1 MKKIVIALVGQPNV
15 GKSHLANAISGSNL
29 KIGNFA
35 GVTVEKATARLSTE
49 DFAIEF
55 IDLPGLY
62 SLEDFSADEKVTKD
76 FLLTGEYDLIL
87 NVIDSTNLE
96 RNLML
101 TTELMELQKK
111 MVIALNMDDEAIKEG
126 LNINSDAMSK
136 ILSIPCVRVSS
147 KTKTN
152 IDYLVEQILNVV
164 KNPLVAPKL
173 VYSDEVEEQLQ
184 TIVRFLDDKH
194 FRASNSLT
202 NRQIA
207 VGLLWQKKE
216 IYALMHEHPLYVE
229 LQPILNNALG
239 HVYMYCQCD
248 DIEEVINRQHT
259 AFAAGLSAEV
269 LSISKAKNRNLT
281 QKIDTILIHK
291 LFGLPIFIFL
301 MWGLFQLTFTL
312 GEIPMGWIEDSFG
325 WLGETIGESI
335 SNEAL
340 KSLIVDGIIA
350 GVGSVVMFLPNIM
363 ILFLGIAL
371 LETTGYMS
379 RAAFLLDGFFHKF
392 GLHGKSFV
400 PLVTGFGCSVPAYMA
415 ARTLKNKKDRLLT
428 MFIIGFMSCGARLPV
443 YVLFAGAFFEEEM
456 AGNALFAIYIIG
468 ALLGLIAAKILR
480 VTAFKGEDEPF
491 VMEMPKYRLP
501 SLKLLWFVV
510 YSKSAMYI
518 KKAGTFIL
526 LASMLI
532 WFISTYPHNNLIE
545 EEYTTKIEAL
555 QAQLDEAAPA
565 EKTEASEEAKA
576 TEESKSEAVVAN
588 DTEVKESASL
598 EDAIAALENE
608 KNEKIMENTYLGMM
622 GKTIEP
628 VFAPLGFDWKMGV
641 ATLSGLAAKEV
652 IVSTLGVLYSLGDEV
667 TEEDTSLREIIAS
680 NMSFAS
686 AMAFIVFVM
695 VYLPCLAA
703 TAVFAKEA
711 ESARYTVYL
720 VIFTFAT
727 AWVLAFITYNIV
739 NLLV

>member
-1 MKKIVIALVGQPNV
+1 MKKLVIALVGQPNV

-35 GVTVEKATARLSTE
+35 GVTVEKATARFSTE
-49 DFAIEF
+49 DFSVEF

-62 SLEDFSADEKVTKD
+62 SLEDFASDEKVTKD
-76 FLLTGEYDLIL
+76 FLLSAEYDLIL

-101 TTELMELQKK
+101 TAELMELQKK

-126 LNINSDAMSK
+126 IHINADAMSK
-136 ILSIPCVRVSS
+136 ILSIPSIRVSS
-147 KTKTN
+147 KHKTN
-152 IDYLVEQILNVV
+152 IDLLVEKILHVIN
-164 KNPLVAPKL
+164 NPLVAPKIT
-173 VYSDEVEEQLQ
+173 YSDEVEEQLQ
-184 TIVRFLDDKH
+184 TIVTFLDEKH
-194 FRASNSLT
+194 FHATNGLT

-216 IYALMHEHPLYVE
+216 MYILMHEHPLYIE

-239 HVYMYCQCD
+239 HVYMYSQSEE
-248 DIEEVINRQHT
+248 IEEVINRQHN

-269 LSISKAKNRNLT
+269 LSITNVKHRNLT
-281 QKIDTILIHK
+281 QKIDTLLIHK
-291 LFGLPIFIFL
+291 LLGLPIFIFL

-312 GEIPMGWIEDSFG
+312 GQVPMDWIEGSFG
-325 WLGETIGESI
+325 WFGETIGESI

-350 GVGSVVMFLPNIM
+350 GVGSVIMFLPNIM

-443 YVLFAGAFFEEEM
+443 YVLFAGAFFDEHT

-510 YSKSAMYI
+510 YSKSLMYI

-526 LASMLI
+526 MASMLI
-532 WFISTYPHNNLIE
+532 WFISSYPKNSLIE
-545 EEYTTKIEAL
+545 EEYASKIEVL
-555 QAQLDEAAPA
+555 QSQLEEP
-565 EKTEASEEAKA
+565 TLSEP
-576 TEESKSEAVVAN
+576 
-588 DTEVKESASL
+588 TEVNEATTEVQAPKEPASI

-608 KNEKIMENTYLGMM
+608 KHERLVEQTYLGIM
-622 GKTIEP
+622 GKAIEP
-628 VFAPLGFDWKMGV
+628 AFAPLGFDWKMGV
-641 ATLSGLAAKEV
+641 ATISGLAAKEV
-652 IVSTLGVLYSLGDEV
+652 IVSTLGVLYALGDKV
-667 TEEDTSLREIIAS
+667 TEEDTSLRDIIAS
-680 NMSFAS
+680 NISFAS

-711 ESARYTVYL
+711 ESLRYTAYL

-727 AWVLAFITYNIV
+727 AWILAFITYHIA
-739 NLLV
+739 LLLS

>member
-49 DFAIEF
+49 GFALEF

-76 FLLTGEYDLIL
+76 FLQKGEYDLIL
-87 NVIDSTNLE
+87 NVLDSTNLE

-126 LNINSDAMSK
+126 IDIDADAMSK
-136 ILSIPCVRVSS
+136 ILSVPCVRVSS

-152 IDYLVEQILNVV
+152 IEFLVDEILHVT
-164 KNPLVAPKL
+164 KNEFVAPKL
-173 VYSDEVEEQLQ
+173 IYSDEVEEQLQ
-184 TIVRFLDDKH
+184 TIVRFLEDKH
-194 FRASNSLT
+194 FTTPHFS

-207 VGLLWQKKE
+207 VGLLWQKRE
-216 IYALMHEHPLYVE
+216 IYALMHEQPLYVE
-229 LQPILNNALG
+229 LHPILNNALG
-239 HVYMYCQCD
+239 HVYMYAQS
-248 DIEEVINRQHT
+248 EEIDEIINRQHG
-259 AFAAGLSAEV
+259 AFSAGLSAEV
-269 LSISKAKNRNLT
+269 LHVTKVVRKNFT
-281 QKIDTILIHK
+281 QTIDAILIHK
-291 LFGLPIFIFL
+291 LLGLPIFIFL

-312 GEIPMGWIEDSFG
+312 GRIPMDWIEASFG
-325 WLGETIGESI
+325 WLGETIGSTI

-456 AGNALFAIYIIG
+456 AGNVLFGIYIVG

-480 VTAFKGEDEPF
+480 VSAFKGEDEPF

-501 SLKLLWFVV
+501 SIKLLWFVV
-510 YSKSAMYI
+510 YAKSTMYV

-526 LASMLI
+526 MASMLI
-532 WFISTYPHNNLIE
+532 WFISSYPKNSLIE
-545 EEYTTKIEAL
+545 QEYTTKIEAL
-555 QAQLDEAAPA
+555 QPSTNEEKSSVDEAV
-565 EKTEASEEAKA
+565 KTIDED
-576 TEESKSEAVVAN
+576 KSV
-588 DTEVKESASL
+588 SI
-598 EDAIAALENE
+598 EDAIKALENE
-608 KNEKIMENTYLGMM
+608 KREKLMEHTYLGMI

-628 VFAPLGFDWKMGV
+628 AFAPLGFDWKMSV
-641 ATLSGLAAKEV
+641 ATFSGLAAKEV
-652 IVSTLGVLYSLGDEV
+652 IVSTLGVLYSLGDKV
-667 TEEDTSLREIIAS
+667 SEDDSSLRAIITA
-680 NMSFAS
+680 NISFAS

-703 TAVFAKEA
+703 TSVFAKEA
-711 ESARYTVYL
+711 EEPKYTVYL

-727 AWVLAFITYNIV
+727 AWVLSFITYQSITFFS
-739 NLLV
+739 

>member
-1 MKKIVIALVGQPNV
+1 MKKLVIALVGQPNV

-35 GVTVEKATARLSTE
+35 GVTVEKATARFSTE
-49 DFAIEF
+49 DFSVEF

-62 SLEDFSADEKVTKD
+62 SLEDFASDEKVTKD
-76 FLLTGEYDLIL
+76 FLLSAEYDLIL

-101 TTELMELQKK
+101 TAELMELQKK

-126 LNINSDAMSK
+126 IHINADAMSK
-136 ILSIPCVRVSS
+136 ILSIPSIRVSS
-147 KTKTN
+147 KHKTN
-152 IDYLVEQILNVV
+152 IDLLVEKILHVIN
-164 KNPLVAPKL
+164 NPLVAPKIT
-173 VYSDEVEEQLQ
+173 YSDEVEEQLQ
-184 TIVRFLDDKH
+184 TIVTFLDEKH
-194 FRASNSLT
+194 FRAANGLT

-216 IYALMHEHPLYVE
+216 MYILMHEHPLYIE

-239 HVYMYCQCD
+239 HVYMYSQSEE
-248 DIEEVINRQHT
+248 IEEVINRQHN

-269 LSISKAKNRNLT
+269 LSITNVKHRNLT
-281 QKIDTILIHK
+281 QKIDTLLIHK
-291 LFGLPIFIFL
+291 LLGLPIFIFL

-312 GEIPMGWIEDSFG
+312 GQVPMDWIEGSFG
-325 WLGETIGESI
+325 WFGETIGESI

-350 GVGSVVMFLPNIM
+350 GVGSVIMFLPNIM

-443 YVLFAGAFFEEEM
+443 YVLFAGAFFDEHT

-510 YSKSAMYI
+510 YSKSLMYI

-526 LASMLI
+526 MASMLI
-532 WFISTYPHNNLIE
+532 WFISSYPKNSLIE
-545 EEYTTKIEAL
+545 EEYASKIEVL
-555 QAQLDEAAPA
+555 QSQLEEP
-565 EKTEASEEAKA
+565 TLSEP
-576 TEESKSEAVVAN
+576 
-588 DTEVKESASL
+588 TEVNEATTEVQAPKEPASI

-608 KNEKIMENTYLGMM
+608 KHERLVEQTYLGIM
-622 GKTIEP
+622 GKAIEP
-628 VFAPLGFDWKMGV
+628 AFAPLGFDWKMGV
-641 ATLSGLAAKEV
+641 ATISGLAAKEV
-652 IVSTLGVLYSLGDEV
+652 IVSTLGVLYALGDKV
-667 TEEDTSLREIIAS
+667 TEEDTSLRDIIAS
-680 NMSFAS
+680 NISFAS

-711 ESARYTVYL
+711 ESLRYTAYL

-727 AWVLAFITYNIV
+727 AWILAFITYHIA
-739 NLLV
+739 LLLS

>member
-1 MKKIVIALVGQPNV
+1 VKKLVIALVGQPNV

-35 GVTVEKATARLSTE
+35 GVTVEKATARFSTE
-49 DFAIEF
+49 DFSVEF

-62 SLEDFSADEKVTKD
+62 SLEDFASDEKVTKD
-76 FLLTGEYDLIL
+76 FLLSAEYDLIL

-101 TTELMELQKK
+101 TAELMELQKK

-126 LNINSDAMSK
+126 IHINADAMSK
-136 ILSIPCVRVSS
+136 ILSIPSIRVSS
-147 KTKTN
+147 KHKTN
-152 IDYLVEQILNVV
+152 IDLLVEKILHVIN
-164 KNPLVAPKL
+164 NPLVAPKIT
-173 VYSDEVEEQLQ
+173 YSDEVEEQLQ
-184 TIVRFLDDKH
+184 TIVTFLDEKH
-194 FRASNSLT
+194 FRAANGLT

-216 IYALMHEHPLYVE
+216 MYILMHEHPLYIE

-239 HVYMYCQCD
+239 HVYMYSQSEE
-248 DIEEVINRQHT
+248 IEEVINRQHN

-269 LSISKAKNRNLT
+269 LSITNVKHRNLT
-281 QKIDTILIHK
+281 QKIDTLLIHK
-291 LFGLPIFIFL
+291 LLGLPIFIFL

-312 GEIPMGWIEDSFG
+312 GQVPMDWIEGSFG
-325 WLGETIGESI
+325 WFGETIGESI

-350 GVGSVVMFLPNIM
+350 GVGSVIMFLPNIM

-443 YVLFAGAFFEEEM
+443 YVLFAGAFFDEHT

-510 YSKSAMYI
+510 YSKSLMYI

-526 LASMLI
+526 MASMLI
-532 WFISTYPHNNLIE
+532 WFISSYPKNSLIE
-545 EEYTTKIEAL
+545 EEYASKIEVL
-555 QAQLDEAAPA
+555 QSQLEGPTLS
-565 EKTEASEEAKA
+565 EPTEANEA
-576 TEESKSEAVVAN
+576 T
-588 DTEVKESASL
+588 TEVQAPKEPASI

-608 KNEKIMENTYLGMM
+608 KHERLVEQTYLGIM
-622 GKTIEP
+622 GKAIEP
-628 VFAPLGFDWKMGV
+628 AFAPLGFDWKMGV
-641 ATLSGLAAKEV
+641 ATISGLAAKEV
-652 IVSTLGVLYSLGDEV
+652 IVSTLGVLYALGDKV
-667 TEEDTSLREIIAS
+667 TEEDTSLRDIIAS
-680 NMSFAS
+680 NISFAS

-711 ESARYTVYL
+711 ESLKHTAYL

-727 AWVLAFITYNIV
+727 AWILAFITYHIA
-739 NLLV
+739 LLLS

>member
-1 MKKIVIALVGQPNV
+1 MKKLVIALVGQPNV

-35 GVTVEKATARLSTE
+35 GVTVEKATARFSTE
-49 DFAIEF
+49 DFAVEF

-62 SLEDFSADEKVTKD
+62 SLEDFASDEKVTKD
-76 FLLTGEYDLIL
+76 FLLSAEYDLIL

-101 TTELMELQKK
+101 TAELMELQKK

-126 LNINSDAMSK
+126 IHINADAMSK
-136 ILSIPCVRVSS
+136 ILSIPSIRVSS
-147 KTKTN
+147 KHKTN
-152 IDYLVEQILNVV
+152 IDLLVEKILHVIN
-164 KNPLVAPKL
+164 NPLVAPKIT
-173 VYSDEVEEQLQ
+173 YSDEVEEQLQ
-184 TIVRFLDDKH
+184 TIVTFLDEKH
-194 FRASNSLT
+194 FHATNGLT

-216 IYALMHEHPLYVE
+216 MYILMHEHPLYIE

-239 HVYMYCQCD
+239 HVYMYSQSEE
-248 DIEEVINRQHT
+248 IEEVINRQHN

-269 LSISKAKNRNLT
+269 LSITNVKHRNLT
-281 QKIDTILIHK
+281 QKIDTLLIHK
-291 LFGLPIFIFL
+291 LLGLPIFIFL

-312 GEIPMGWIEDSFG
+312 GQVPMDWIEGSFG
-325 WLGETIGESI
+325 WFGETIGESI

-350 GVGSVVMFLPNIM
+350 GVGSVIMFLPNIM

-443 YVLFAGAFFEEEM
+443 YVLFAGAFFDEHT

-510 YSKSAMYI
+510 YSKSLMYI

-526 LASMLI
+526 MASMLI
-532 WFISTYPHNNLIE
+532 WFISSYPKNSLIE
-545 EEYTTKIEAL
+545 EEYASKIEVL
-555 QAQLDEAAPA
+555 QSQLEEP
-565 EKTEASEEAKA
+565 TLSEP
-576 TEESKSEAVVAN
+576 
-588 DTEVKESASL
+588 TEVNEATTEVQAPKEPASI

-608 KNEKIMENTYLGMM
+608 KHERLVEQTYLGIM
-622 GKTIEP
+622 GKAIEP
-628 VFAPLGFDWKMGV
+628 AFAPLGFDWKMGV
-641 ATLSGLAAKEV
+641 ATISGLAAKEV
-652 IVSTLGVLYSLGDEV
+652 IVSTLGVLYALGDKV
-667 TEEDTSLREIIAS
+667 TEEDTSLRDIIAS
-680 NMSFAS
+680 NISFAS

-711 ESARYTVYL
+711 ESLKHTAYL

-727 AWVLAFITYNIV
+727 AWILAFITYHIA
-739 NLLV
+739 LLLS